1 MNGFQ
6 GFLRALGTGKL
17 IGIMVAGAVSLALI
31 GLLFGQMGS
40 TPMMLLMSG
49 LDETSSLQIQ
59 NELDGQG
66 VIYETQSGGSV
77 IMVEE
82 DHARRLRMQFA
93 KDGLATGSIVGYEIF
108 DKTETLGSTSFVQN
122 VNRVR
127 ALEGELART
136 IMSINTIEAARV
148 HLTIAKRELFQRD
161 KEAAKATVV
170 LRSRGGRPDLATV
183 RAIQHIVANSV
194 ASLSPSSVTIA
205 DETGGLLASGNNETG
220 FGLGGNSSI
229 DEMVHSI
236 EERTRQKVYEILSG
250 VVPIG
255 KARVQVQA
263 EVERNRIAEKSRV
276 FDADRQVLASSEI
289 SESNRETSDGE
300 SAPKSVSVANSLP
313 GGNSQGTIEG
323 QGEGAFNVDTDT
335 QTLERNNYL
344 NSVTER
350 ESVIEPGEIK
360 RLSIAVSV
368 DGNYT
373 VDADGA
379 RSYVRRSEE
388 ELQQLTRL
396 IKGAVGFNQT
406 RGDQIEVI
414 AMEFAPILV
423 PEAISEPGGFMGLSA
438 AQLVEIAKTLII
450 GVIVLLLTILV
461 IRPLMKAVLTPMP
474 AGELALAGA
483 SAGASGG
490 ALPSGAVAGQIPPP
504 GDATAQAQGSE
515 HQQLTMP
522 ASRPNAGDQIDIA
535 QIEGN
540 VQGSSL
546 RKVGEIVHNHPDES
560 VAIIRNWLHNEG

>member
-6 GFLRALGTGKL
+6 GFLKTMGTGKL

-31 GLLFGQMGS
+31 GLLFGQMGG

-49 LDETSSLQIQ
+49 LDEQSSLQIQ
-59 NELDGQG
+59 NELDAQG
-66 VIYETQSGGSV
+66 VVYETQSGGSV

-127 ALEGELART
+127 ALEGELSRT
-136 IMSINTIEAARV
+136 ITAINTIDAARV
-148 HLTIAKRELFQRD
+148 HLTIAKRELFQRN

-170 LRSRGGRPDLATV
+170 LRSRGGRPDHATV

-205 DETGGLLASGNNETG
+205 DETGGLLASGNSETG
-220 FGLGGNSSI
+220 FGVGGNSSI

-263 EVERNRIAEKSRV
+263 EVERNRVAEKSRV
-276 FDADRQVLASSEI
+276 FDADRQVLASSEV
-289 SESNRETSDGE
+289 SESNREISDGE
-300 SAPKSVSVANSLP
+300 AAPKSVSVANSLP
-313 GGNSQGTIEG
+313 GGNTEGDIE
-323 QGEGAFNVDTDT
+323 GEGAFNVDTDV
-335 QTLERNNYL
+335 QTVERNNYL

-379 RSYVRRSEE
+379 RTYVRRSDE

-396 IKGAVGFNQT
+396 IKGAVGFNET

-414 AMEFAPILV
+414 AMEFAPIEV
-423 PEAISEPGGFMGLSA
+423 QEAISDAGGLMGLSA

-461 IRPLMKAVLTPMP
+461 IRPLMKAVLTPTP
-474 AGELALAGA
+474 AGDLALAGA
-483 SAGASGG
+483 GTGAEGG
-490 ALPSGAVAGQIPPP
+490 ALPPGAVAGQIPPP
-504 GDATAQAQGSE
+504 GDASTTDAGPAAQT
-515 HQQLTMP
+515 QLTMP
-522 ASRPNAGDQIDIA
+522 ALAPNAGDQIDIA

-540 VQGSSL
+540 VQGSSMK
-546 RKVGEIVHNHPDES
+546 KVGEIVQNHPDES